1 MQKQLELLRK
11 YEITVA
17 GIRGQHFLID
27 PNIQRKIVALV
38 DAKPDDRILEIGPGL
53 GALTDQLLTSG
64 ANITVIEKDPR
75 FCNVLRSEF
84 APVNKNLT
92 VIEGDILSFN
102 LSKIFPKKNPG
113 TKLLKVVG
121 NLPYY
126 ITTPIILFLINHR
139 KLIDCAVL
147 MMQKEIIDRMLAQPG
162 TKDYGRL
169 TLLARFYADVT
180 REFDVAPGCFSPKP
194 KVKSSVAKFVFH
206 GKEPNVDET
215 LFFEVVRFAFNERRK
230 NILNAVSHG
239 FREIYPKTAIESA
252 LEESGIKS
260 TKRAEELLLKDFLNL
275 TQALESKNLKNGTVI

>member
-38 DAKPDDRILEIGPGL
+38 DAKPEDLILEIGPGL
-53 GALTDQLLTSG
+53 GALTDQLLLTG

-75 FCNVLRSEF
+75 FVNILKSEF
-84 APVNKNLT
+84 ASGNLT

-102 LSKIFPKKNPG
+102 LSKILPKKKP
-113 TKLLKVVG
+113 TVKLLKVVG

-126 ITTPIILFLINHR
+126 ITTPIVLFLINHR
-139 KLIDCAVL
+139 KLIDYAVL

-169 TLLARFYADVT
+169 TILARFYADVT
-180 REFDVAPGCFSPKP
+180 REFDVSPSCFSPKP

-230 NILNAVSHG
+230 NVLNAVSHG
-239 FREIYPKTAIESA
+239 FREIYPKAAIESA

-275 TQALESKNLKNGTVI
+275 AQAIEKKEKIAL